1 MLVHYMEGVCTYTYD
16 QDLYINTS
24 NIRSNSLLDLCCQ
37 YVVRHT
43 SLTTQALEFLPSHLY
58 RTLTGFA
65 VVGHRDR
72 TLNLLLPNWPD
83 QKMSVFDLVHDHYA
97 SFSTVVPCTWSEEK
111 YYLPNFIITTFVN
124 KLLHCLE
131 RGIPLT
137 LQLLD
142 LSGFNIDDP
151 KLLKLCEYVIGNQ
164 SFTPRKNIQSVAIRL
179 NAVLTRAD
187 TFQKLGQ
194 ALEKCINCRLKI
206 QINRL
211 DIRSMPYTVIK
222 HLLEQLT
229 GTQYIHEITLRYNH
243 LMVRGVVALSPFLQ
257 IMTRLTHLDLSCNNI
272 CLQDGFNFGPRIL
285 GELFAQL
292 SCLKELNMSNNRIK
306 GNLHLLLSR
315 ISQPLQSL
323 CISGCGVSF
332 GDLNYLSKCIHTT
345 GLIHL
350 DLSENNLSDKL
361 QPMLDFLRAARKNL
375 KHFEVQ
381 NSRLST
387 HHMEDIG
394 KMVCLMEKLEYI
406 NLCSTVICE
415 ADMFKLLRT
424 ICNAANLKHIC
435 FTSHI
440 EMGVTLDSTGFISGD
455 ILKKIH
461 TILVQNRKDTKLKV
475 YFKISPDI
483 Y

>member
-1 MLVHYMEGVCTYTYD
+1 MLVHHVEGVCTYTYD

-37 YVVRHT
+37 YVVQHA
-43 SLTTQALEFLPSHLY
+43 SLTLQALDYLPSHLY

-72 TLNLLLPNWPD
+72 ALNFLLPNWPD
-83 QKMSVFDLVHDHYA
+83 QKMSVFDLVHDHYT
-97 SFSTVVPCTWSEEK
+97 SFSTVVPCTWAEEK
-111 YYLPNFIITTFVN
+111 YYLPNFIITTFVH

-131 RGIPLT
+131 RELPLT

-164 SFTPRKNIQSVAIRL
+164 NFTPRKNIQSVAIRL

-187 TFQKLGQ
+187 TFKKLGE
-194 ALEKCINCRLKI
+194 ALAKCMNCRLKI

-211 DIRSMPYTVIK
+211 DIRSMPYIVIK
-222 HLLEQLT
+222 RLLELLS
-229 GTQYIHEITLRYNH
+229 GREYIHEITLRYNH
-243 LMVRGVVALSPFLQ
+243 LMVRGVVALSPFLR

-272 CLQDGFNFGPRIL
+272 RLQDHFNFGTQIL

-292 SCLKELNMSNNRIK
+292 SCLKELNMSNNWIK

-315 ISQPLQSL
+315 ISQPLESL
-323 CISGCGVSF
+323 CISGCSISI

-361 QPMLDFLRAARKNL
+361 QPMLEFLSAARKNL

-381 NSRLST
+381 NSRLSS
-387 HHMEDIG
+387 HHMEDLG
-394 KMVCLMEKLEYI
+394 RMVCQMEKLEYL

-415 ADMFKLLRT
+415 SDMFKLLRT

-440 EMGVTLDSTGFISGD
+440 EMGLSIDSTGFIAGD
-455 ILKKIH
+455 IPKQIH
-461 TILVQNRKDTKLKV
+461 TILLQNRRNTGLKV
-475 YFKISPDI
+475 YFKITPDT